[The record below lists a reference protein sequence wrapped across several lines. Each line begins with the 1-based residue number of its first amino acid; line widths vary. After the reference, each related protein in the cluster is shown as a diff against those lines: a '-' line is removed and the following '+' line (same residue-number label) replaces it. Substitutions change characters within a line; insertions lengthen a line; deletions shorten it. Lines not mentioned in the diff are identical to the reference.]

1 MIKKAI
7 DILSRNAH
15 AQGHLAGVNAMFF
28 ETKTAQT
35 VAHQDVI
42 DPRQQHSILHQIG
55 FRMLDF
61 DYVQLPLA
69 KLGKVKSLLLT
80 VYLTPHI
87 PKLPLQTVEKY
98 YLPSVLLKNF
108 IYALWQSAYA
118 TGRIQVSTCDWCHL
132 RLLWQYFSL
141 DG

>member
-1 MIKKAI
+1 MQGLDRILIKKAI
-7 DILSRNAH
+7 DVLGRNAH
-15 AQGHLAGVNAMFF
+15 AQGHLAGINAMFF
-28 ETKTAQT
+28 ETKSAQS
-35 VAHQDVI
+35 VSHQQDVL

-55 FRMLDF
+55 FRLLDF

-108 IYALWQSAYA
+108 IYALWQNAYA
-118 TGRIQVSTCDWCHL
+118 TGRIKVG
-132 RLLWQYFSL
+132 YM
-141 DG
+141 